1 MKSKKRD
8 KVKREKFT
16 TTLDPKIK
24 KRLEIIKAK
33 DDFSGVN
40 EVIEYLAKSYKIGG
54 RIYEDKDI
62 KRKSDAK

>member
-1 MKSKKRD
+1 MAKGKKN
-8 KVKREKFT
+8 KIAREKFT

-40 EVIEYLAKSYKIGG
+40 EVIEYLAKNYKIGG
-54 RIYEDKDI
+54 RFNEDNNSKGEDK
-62 KRKSDAK
+62 